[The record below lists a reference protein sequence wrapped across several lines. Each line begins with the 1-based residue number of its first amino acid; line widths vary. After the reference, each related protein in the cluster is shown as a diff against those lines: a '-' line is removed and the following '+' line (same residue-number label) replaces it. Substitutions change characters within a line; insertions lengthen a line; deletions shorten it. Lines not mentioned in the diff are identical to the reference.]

1 MYQTILVA
9 IDGSDCGD
17 RALAEAIQLAAML
30 KARLEIVHVVDNSY
44 LKYDM
49 GYGNLADLRPDLVEG
64 GRCLLA
70 EAAAKAHA
78 GKVECHTQLV
88 DEILAIGDIAT
99 AIDAAAQRV
108 HADLVVVGTHGR
120 RGVRRLVM
128 GSVAEGLV
136 QESKVPVL
144 LVRAPRAP

>member
-9 IDGSDCGD
+9 IDGSACAD
-17 RALAEAIQLAAML
+17 RALDEAIRLASLCEAT
-30 KARLEIVHVVDNSY
+30 LEIVHVVDNSY

-64 GRCLLA
+64 GRKLLA
-70 EAAAKAHA
+70 NAEARTHA
-78 GKVECHTQLV
+78 GQVVCRTQLV
-88 DEILAIGDIAT
+88 DEILALGDIAM
-99 AIDAAAQRV
+99 AIDAAAQRT

-128 GSVAEGLV
+128 GSVAEGV
-136 QESKVPVL
+136 VCRSKVPVL
-144 LVRAPRAP
+144 LVRALKGA